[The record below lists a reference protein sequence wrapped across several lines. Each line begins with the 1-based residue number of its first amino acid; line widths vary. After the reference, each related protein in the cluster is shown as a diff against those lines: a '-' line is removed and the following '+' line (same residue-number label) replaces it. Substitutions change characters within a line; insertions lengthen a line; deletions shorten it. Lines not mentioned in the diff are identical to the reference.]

1 MVRSSRLTRHA
12 LQPNKGT
19 SENREQRDAS
29 RIVRTIEP
37 LILEGTS
44 GTKAATLSR
53 LVKEISG
60 ELDCNPDRVIAEIIR
75 LRANGRIRVSEQVP
89 YGKLVEYLLSPLS
102 LWFWEPV
109 LATLLSLVLLF
120 ASSGLALYFRFV
132 FGGILVLFLPGYSLV
147 GLIYS
152 KKNDLDYLTRITL
165 SFALSLA
172 IATIVGLVL
181 NFTPFGI
188 TLFAVALSLDAIT
201 IGLLLLTA
209 LRRYDCYRFA
219 RIAEAES
226 QSSH

>member
-1 MVRSSRLTRHA
+1 MEA
-12 LQPNKGT
+12 
-19 SENREQRDAS
+19 
-29 RIVRTIEP
+29 
-37 LILEGTS
+37 LILERTTGA
-44 GTKAATLSR
+44 KVATLSK

-75 LRANGRIRVSEQVP
+75 LRANGKIRVSEQAP
-89 YGKLVEYLLSPLS
+89 YRKLVEYLLSPLS
-102 LWFWEPV
+102 LWFWELV
-109 LATLLSLVLLF
+109 LATLLSMALLF

-147 GLIYS
+147 GLTYS
-152 KKNDLDYLTRITL
+152 KKNDLDYLTRTTL

-188 TLFAVALSLDAIT
+188 TLVAVALSLGAVT

-209 LRRYDCYRFA
+209 FRRYDYYRFA